1 MTCMVLARTVGVRSM
16 QDSTVRAARAVPA
29 CELLARKVRA
39 RRVQVRKVRARNVR
53 AGRLWAS
60 GVRASSVPARSV
72 GEPMAPV
79 MLPAIVLEDIA
90 EAGVLKN
97 P

>member
-1 MTCMVLARTVGVRSM
+1 MTCMVLARTVGVCSM
-16 QDSTVRAARAVPA
+16 QDSTVRAARTVPA
-29 CELLARKVRA
+29 CELLA
-39 RRVQVRKVRARNVR
+39 RKVRARNVR

-60 GVRASSVPARSV
+60 GLRASSVPARSV
-72 GEPMAPV
+72 GESMAPV

-90 EAGVLKN
+90 EACVLKN